1 MTATAH
7 HRERYNRIV
16 VTPPELLQNRS
27 LFRTLLSLNVL
38 LSAGVAQLVEQ
49 LIRNQQ
55 VDGSS
60 PPASSKIDL
69 LIRPIIFCHKP
80 VTVFWRPLMAAN
92 FVFILFPLQYS

>member
-1 MTATAH
+1 MTAAAH

-69 LIRPIIFCHKP
+69 LIRPIIF
-80 VTVFWRPLMAAN
+80 VTSL
-92 FVFILFPLQYS
+92 